1 MRVHKQ
7 VRCGHGAQFGGY
19 MDEIS
24 WRVELSVNP
33 GQLENFKALTGMM
46 VEMSKDEPG
55 TLSYQR
61 FVTDDGRSV
70 HLYER
75 YIDSVAA
82 LMHLHVFTKHFGER
96 FMSMAHRESFLVFGS
111 PSDELKRVLDGL
123 GAVYLKPLGD
133 FKYWA

>member
-1 MRVHKQ
+1 MV
-7 VRCGHGAQFGGY
+7 
-19 MDEIS
+19 EIS
-24 WRVELSVNP
+24 WRVELSVKP

-46 VEMSKDEPG
+46 VEMSKNELG

-82 LMHLHVFTKHFGER
+82 VMHLHAFTKHFGER

-111 PSDELKRVLDGL
+111 PSEELKRVLDGL
-123 GAVYLKPLGD
+123 GAIYLKPFGD
-133 FKYWA
+133 FRYWA

>member
-1 MRVHKQ
+1 
-7 VRCGHGAQFGGY
+7 

-24 WRVELSVNP
+24 WRVELSVKP

-82 LMHLHVFTKHFGER
+82 LMHLHVFTKHLSLQGR
-96 FMSMAHRESFLVFGS
+96 GRECEGLTN
-111 PSDELKRVLDGL
+111 KR
-123 GAVYLKPLGD
+123 A
-133 FKYWA
+133 ACSAM